1 MLTRAHTMHVV
12 VQWRSKV
19 ADGELRNEAS
29 ADDDLASD
37 AGDEKAGGKRAA
49 IRARSRSIIEWLRT
63 AMPVRRRD
71 TSLRLRSLTPEF
83 IPEQHETYSAEL
95 VALLKSR
102 ARRRRVWN
110 IALTGGYGSGKS
122 SVLTQV
128 QRKLKRRV
136 VGVSLSSLSDI
147 GVQNEPGHDL
157 NNHIQKEIV
166 KQLLYR
172 EKPSR
177 VPGSRFKRISRLPF
191 LRAVLGAAI
200 AGLVLIAALWLTG
213 WGAPFSLPPARENER
228 VDLLAA
234 CGAGAFL
241 LVLLIQLFFHNRVR
255 IEKLGTAATSVSLV
269 HEEGTSFFDEYLD
282 EIVYFFEMT
291 KRDVVIIEDL
301 DRFEDPTIYAALRA
315 LNTVLNTSRQLR
327 RRPVHFV
334 YAVRDSIFEDL
345 EKNQEFASPAD
356 GPDAQPTTPAA
367 NPTAQTASDH
377 ISIWQA
383 DGTRSDAP
391 TQRTKFFELV
401 LPIVP
406 FITHRTARDLLVE
419 MMERVDPAVAREV
432 LRLVSKHVTDMRLLT
447 NMVNEYRVFN
457 TRVLLPEKLKGLTP
471 SGLFAI
477 VAYKNTHLGD
487 FEQIRVGESSL
498 DTLYRRSRT
507 IIDAGLEQVANE
519 LALAR
524 DQGQPVARTT
534 ARAKTLGAATQAL
547 IERWLARLGRS
558 ATSLEIRLNGVS
570 RPTVELMTASFWE
583 DVIDGG
589 IVIEVF
595 SQSAPA
601 FTLDAAGVRA
611 ELGKVVPKNWA
622 SARTDSRK
630 IRLDE
635 LRAQERSLRSA
646 DFGSLGKLASE
657 ITIAGAPVSFV
668 DDLKS
673 ILRDPLLVELV
684 AAGHIDR
691 NYALYSSEFHG
702 KVSSANAITFV
713 MQHVQAEVPSHTFE
727 LSPGDIESVLHEV
740 GPDIYGS
747 VGLYNV
753 HLYNSLLSRSDASL
767 DTNLQLMASGRE
779 VDLDFITAYLATGAD
794 RNEFTRRLAVYW
806 NGSFTQAGKAGGDG
820 EKLDLAL
827 AAFAGGNPDLEYEI
841 PTPVSDLIGDN
852 YLNIVE
858 LTDEEPD
865 PSRAVAML
873 QRLGV
878 RLPSLDGLSPSAL
891 SLIRSTRQY
900 VVTGANLRTATSQSD
915 ISLDRILTSDMGT
928 FDHALSHLDE
938 YLGVIKSESAAS
950 FHDQSE
956 VVDILVAIEV
966 SQPGRAIEVLVQ
978 TPSNLR
984 VADLDG
990 VPTNIMGILAEGR
1003 RFALSD
1009 KNLNVYLTARA
1020 MDDALIS
1027 FLADS
1032 STIEK
1037 TNLVDDAVREGL
1049 AVKLANTLE
1058 IPVSARRDLISSLLA
1073 IGAFPIGRLTS
1084 REPDLI
1090 RELVDS
1096 KVLGDNPTNFEGL
1109 AGSPEAQEAFIVASL
1124 DAPNYFPQ
1132 LSRTPALLQRL
1143 VRNALVS
1150 LNIKREILQ
1159 STPRGDP
1166 FTDASVVNALA
1177 NWASEAGELVP
1188 TSALDPIF
1196 ASAANTESKLKLLDS
1211 VASTLPGS
1219 RVSELVRQVALPY
1232 ADLLHRGAKP
1242 VDLPPSPKIEAV
1254 LVALRDTQDG
1264 TVTKWEASESQIRVW
1279 RRHELKE

>member
-1 MLTRAHTMHVV
+1 MAEGQL
-12 VQWRSKV
+12 S
-19 ADGELRNEAS
+19 DDEG
-29 ADDDLASD
+29 ADDHLASG
-37 AGDEKAGGKRAA
+37 AGTQSAGGKRAA
-49 IRARSRSIIEWLRT
+49 IRARARSIFESLRT
-63 AMPVRRRD
+63 AMPKRRGD
-71 TSLRLRSLTPEF
+71 ASLQLRSLTPEF

-95 VALLKSR
+95 VTLLKSR

-122 SVLTQV
+122 SILTQV
-128 QRKLKRRV
+128 ERKLKRRV

-172 EKPSR
+172 EKPSK

-200 AGLVLIAALWLTG
+200 AGLVVMAALWLTG
-213 WGAPFSLPPARENER
+213 WGAPFNLPPTRENER
-228 VDLLAA
+228 VGLLAA
-234 CGAGAFL
+234 CGVGSFL

-269 HEEGTSFFDEYLD
+269 HDEGTSFFDEYLD

-291 KRDVVIIEDL
+291 KRDVVVIEDL

-345 EKNQEFASPAD
+345 EKNLDSASPGE
-356 GPDAQPTTPAA
+356 GPVAQATTPAPSLTVQPA
-367 NPTAQTASDH
+367 ADH

-391 TQRTKFFELV
+391 TQRTKFFDLV

-406 FITHRTARDLLVE
+406 FITHRTARDLLVS
-419 MMERVDPAVAREV
+419 MMERVDPAVSSDV

-457 TRVLLPEKLKGLTP
+457 ARVLLPEKLKGLTP

-487 FEQIRVGESSL
+487 FELIRVGESSL

-507 IIDAGLEQVANE
+507 IIDAGLEQVAKD
-519 LALAR
+519 LAQAR
-524 DQGQPVARTT
+524 DLRQQVALTT
-534 ARAKTLGAATQAL
+534 ARAETLGAATQAL
-547 IERWLARLGRS
+547 IERWLTRLGRP
-558 ATSLEIRLNGVS
+558 ARGLEIHLNGVP
-570 RPTVELMTASFWE
+570 RPTAELMTASFWE
-583 DVIDGG
+583 DIIDGG
-589 IVIEVF
+589 IVIEVL
-595 SQSAPA
+595 SQGSPA

-611 ELGKVVPKNWA
+611 ELGRIVPKNWGRA
-622 SARTDSRK
+622 GADSRK
-630 IRLDE
+630 SRLDE

-646 DFGSLGKLASE
+646 DFGSLGKLTSE
-657 ITIAGAPVSFV
+657 LTIEGATVSFV

-673 ILRDPLLVELV
+673 ILKDPLLVELV

-727 LSPGDIESVLHEV
+727 LSPEDVESVLQEV
-740 GPDIYGS
+740 GRDIYGS

-753 HLYNSLLSRSDASL
+753 HMYNSLLSRSDAGL
-767 DTNLQLMASGRE
+767 DANLRLMASGRE
-779 VDLDFITAYLATGAD
+779 IDLDFIKAYLAAGAH
-794 RNEFTRRLAVYW
+794 RSEFTRRLAAYW
-806 NGSFTQAGKAGGDG
+806 DGSFAQVGAAEGDD

-827 AAFAGGNPDLEYEI
+827 AAFAGGDPDLEYEI
-841 PTPVSDLIGDN
+841 PASVSSLIGDN
-852 YLNIVE
+852 YLRILE
-858 LTDEEPD
+858 LTEEKLD

-878 RLPSLDGLSPSAL
+878 RLPNLNGLSPSAL
-891 SLIRSTRQY
+891 SLVRSTRQY
-900 VVTGANLRTATSQSD
+900 VVTGANLRAATSQTD
-915 ISLDRILTSDMGT
+915 ISLDRILASDMVT

-938 YLGVIKSESAAS
+938 YVGVIKSESAAS
-950 FHDQSE
+950 FQEEGE

-966 SQPGRAIEVLVQ
+966 TQPGRALEVLAQ
-978 TPSNLR
+978 TPPDFR
-984 VADLDG
+984 VADLEG
-990 VPTNIMGILAEGR
+990 VPPNIMGVLAEGQ

-1009 KNLNVYLTARA
+1009 KNLSLYLPACA

-1037 TNLVDDAVREGL
+1037 TDLVDDAVREGL

-1058 IPVSARRDLISSLLA
+1058 IPVAARVDLISSLLA
-1073 IGAFPIGRLTS
+1073 SGAFPIGRLSS

-1096 KVLGDNPTNFEGL
+1096 KVLADTPTNFEGL
-1109 AGSPEAQEAFIVASL
+1109 AGSPEAQEAFIVASV
-1124 DAPNYFPQ
+1124 DAPSYFPQ

-1143 VRNALVS
+1143 VGNAAVS
-1150 LNIKREILQ
+1150 LAIKREILQ
-1159 STPRGDP
+1159 STPLGEP
-1166 FTDASVVNALA
+1166 FTEGSVIDALA
-1177 NWASEAGELVP
+1177 SWASEAGELVP
-1188 TSALDPIF
+1188 TSALDLVF
-1196 ASAANTESKLKLLDS
+1196 ASAASTESKLELLDS
-1211 VASTLPGS
+1211 VASTLLGS
-1219 RVSELVRQVALPY
+1219 RVSELVRRVGSPY
-1232 ADLLHRGAKP
+1232 ADLLDRGAKP
-1242 VDLPPSPKIEAV
+1242 VDLPPSPKIEVV
-1254 LVALRDTQDG
+1254 LAALRDFEDG
-1264 TVTKWEASESQIRVW
+1264 VVTKWEASESQIRVW